1 MPLCKDSAPR
11 LLNRDN
17 QLIYMILNKIS
28 LQPSL
33 CNFLCQPPAR
43 SSIGTGVHDHLMAA
57 QPDQQAKSGFRPRGI
72 VVSLPG
78 NRDTL
83 QRSRDL
89 KHQHAAIG
97 VFQLMDFTEGDA
109 RFRIFRN
116 LHLQRMQAFGL
127 QTVVRADHA
136 TGFVVHAEH
145 QPVAIASAQVGFVC

>member
-1 MPLCKDSAPR
+1 MFTITSWRRSLISKR
-11 LLNRDN
+11 N
-17 QLIYMILNKIS
+17 QA
-28 LQPSL
+28 
-33 CNFLCQPPAR
+33 FAR
-43 SSIGTGVHDHLMAA
+43 A
-57 QPDQQAKSGFRPRGI
+57 GI

-127 QTVVRADHA
+127 
-136 TGFVVHAEH
+136 
-145 QPVAIASAQVGFVC
+145 